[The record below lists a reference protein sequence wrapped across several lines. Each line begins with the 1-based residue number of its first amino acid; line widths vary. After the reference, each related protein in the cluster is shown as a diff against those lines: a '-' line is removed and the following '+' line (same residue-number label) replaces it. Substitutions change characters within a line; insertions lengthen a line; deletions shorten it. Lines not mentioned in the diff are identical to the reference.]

1 MDGRALPFSSGAPV
15 QCYGDD
21 ASAATATESIPA
33 GRPGSPSTTP
43 SLALIKF
50 YFPKRDCLLFC
61 PFPRHV
67 SVVDPPPAE
76 STTREVAAQMLAGT
90 ARAKSTTREVAA
102 RTLAG
107 TARAESKTCDVVIRI
122 LAGTA
127 RAESTPHKKFLRFQN
142 LIFGSISR
150 PRNKVKSV
158 AAGIRNYRTST
169 TNRGAKIRSIF
180 PPKTGRK
187 GLTPSRA
194 SLCFRGR

>member
-67 SVVDPPPAE
+67 SVVDPPPGGVYNF
-76 STTREVAAQMLAGT
+76 RLVPCFAASAGT
-90 ARAKSTTREVAA
+90 
-102 RTLAG
+102 
-107 TARAESKTCDVVIRI
+107 
-122 LAGTA
+122 
-127 RAESTPHKKFLRFQN
+127 FL
-142 LIFGSISR
+142 L
-150 PRNKVKSV
+150 
-158 AAGIRNYRTST
+158 
-169 TNRGAKIRSIF
+169 
-180 PPKTGRK
+180 
-187 GLTPSRA
+187 
-194 SLCFRGR
+194 

>member
-1 MDGRALPFSSGAPV
+1 
-15 QCYGDD
+15 
-21 ASAATATESIPA
+21 
-33 GRPGSPSTTP
+33 
-43 SLALIKF
+43 
-50 YFPKRDCLLFC
+50 
-61 PFPRHV
+61 
-67 SVVDPPPAE
+67 
-76 STTREVAAQMLAGT
+76 MLAGT

-127 RAESTPHKKFLRFQN
+127 RAESTPHKKFLRFPN

-169 TNRGAKIRSIF
+169 TNRGAKTRSMF
-180 PPKTGRK
+180 PPKA
-187 GLTPSRA
+187 PSVKNPGNGPPYSSTIA
-194 SLCFRGR
+194 HVFVKQCLFFLALFLDLLLHAFEHCHHFSF